1 MRSRL
6 FSVFTLILWVS
17 IIVSCSDEPTDM
29 VPDPDEDKMTNV
41 GGTKEDDDTSLP
53 LAPNFTLASTEFEEV
68 SLSDYEGS
76 VVLLDF
82 WATWCKPCEE
92 EIPIFIELYDQYRAR
107 GFEMLGISLDDEGLA
122 VVKPFIERLG
132 VNYTILLA
140 DPEIVEKYKLLA
152 IPSAYLI
159 NRKGRIVQV
168 FEGEQ
173 GEKAIYEKALQEL
186 L

>member
-1 MRSRL
+1 MRAKWLSI
-6 FSVFTLILWVS
+6 FTLILWVP
-17 IIVSCSDEPTDM
+17 IIVSCSDEPTEI
-29 VPDPDEDKMTNV
+29 VPDPDEDEMKDVDNT
-41 GGTKEDDDTSLP
+41 EDDASLP

-68 SLSDYEGS
+68 SLSDYEGK

-92 EIPIFIELYDQYRAR
+92 EMPIFIELYDQYRER
-107 GFEMLGISLDDEGLA
+107 GFEVLGVSLDDEGLA
-122 VVKPFIERLG
+122 VINPFIEKLG

-140 DPEIVEKYKLLA
+140 DGDIVDNYNLLA

-159 NRKGRIVQV
+159 NRNGRIVQV

-173 GEKAIYEKALQEL
+173 GEKAIYEKVLQEIL
-186 L
+186 

>member
-1 MRSRL
+1 MRSKWL
-6 FSVFTLILWVS
+6 AIFTPILWVS
-17 IIVSCSDEPTDM
+17 IIVSCSDEPTEI
-29 VPDPDEDKMTNV
+29 VQDPDEEEMINV
-41 GGTKEDDDTSLP
+41 DSDDDDASLP
-53 LAPNFTLASTEFEEV
+53 LAPSFTLASTEFEEV
-68 SLSDYEGS
+68 SLSDYEGK
-76 VVLLDF
+76 VVLVDF

-107 GFEMLGISLDDEGLA
+107 GFEMLGISLDDEGLQ

-173 GEKAIYEKALQEL
+173 GEKAIYENVLQGL